1 MFGLASHRII
11 DNQLSVSDP
20 FQFFYYLKNHSTQES
35 YDNLTKLMIISDTNH
50 LYDLLFY
57 YASNEYVDYTDLINN
72 KSEYDTKNYLTD
84 LLSCMKHLNHG
95 GYIRSHYREKYDING
110 RVTSLRIMLLDILE
124 KGEKIKAQ
132 RAYIKAIN
140 FPAVLKEIVGACQV
154 YVEETDIMKKNREDL
169 IKDFTDVVKGCCE
182 VPILVFHKEEK
193 RDLQI
198 NRYEGCIEI
207 SDVDALKSYISNKNS
222 FEIEAITKEMI
233 LDSILSVSEI
243 KIVMNALS
251 THSLEKALE
260 YMDEN
265 SMLDYIG
272 YLTNQNYIKL
282 DMSYSA
288 PSLFSTPSDFIVN
301 NVEITKKGKSY
312 LKSDKLNY
320 LKGSRHMVHEMSE
333 ALKEFHGQTNH
344 DKYLRENVYLKNFI
358 KLH

>member
-20 FQFFYYLKNHSTQES
+20 FQFFYYLKNHSTQEV
-35 YDNLTKLMIISDTNH
+35 YDNLTKLMIKSDKNH
-50 LYDLLFY
+50 LCDLLFY
-57 YASNEYVDYTDLINN
+57 YASNDYMDYCDLIDN
-72 KSEYDTKNYLTD
+72 KSEYDTDNYLTD
-84 LLSCMKHLNHG
+84 LLSCIKHLNHG
-95 GYIRSHYREKYDING
+95 GYIRSHYREKYDVNG
-110 RVTSLRIMLLDILE
+110 RVTSLKIMLLDILE
-124 KGEKIKAQ
+124 KGKKIKAQ

-140 FPAVLKEIVGACQV
+140 FSAVLKEIVIACQI
-154 YVEETDIMKKNREDL
+154 YAEETDIMNKNREDL
-169 IKDFTDVVKGCCE
+169 IEDFTDVVKDCCE
-182 VPILVFHKEEK
+182 VPILVFDKEEK

-198 NRYEGCIEI
+198 NRYEGCIEVN
-207 SDVDALKSYISNKNS
+207 DVEALKSYIRNKNS
-222 FEIEAITKEMI
+222 FELEAITKEMI
-233 LDSILSVSEI
+233 FDSILSVSEL

-251 THSLEKALE
+251 AHSLENALE